1 MQAVLFPIVIAAA
14 VSLAV
19 FGIAQLLTGSTGGK
33 RRLKARLATESQG
46 SGGEANR
53 HRSIVLQTEQHG
65 LARFEC
71 FEGIHRNLTIGF
83 PGWTLEK
90 FFGVC
95 AGSGVLLAL
104 VIGGLSGSLIV
115 MVVAFLFG
123 AYLPFFALMT
133 KRSKRQ
139 RMMADQLPE
148 ALDFLS
154 RILRAGH
161 SFSTGLQMMGEELPQ
176 PLASEFIR
184 AHQLHALGA
193 PMEDCLKE
201 MANRVDSTDFSF
213 FVTAVLIQRQTGG
226 DLAEVLNNISDMIRQ
241 RIRLQGQVKAK
252 TAEGRFTGYILVA
265 FPMVMFL
272 LSNAA
277 NPDYAGKL
285 LNTSTGLMMLTMAGV
300 MMMAGLL
307 AIRKI
312 TTVKV

>member
-1 MQAVLFPIVIAAA
+1 MQQVLFPILIAAS

-19 FGIAQLLTGSTGGK
+19 FGIAHLLGLTSGS
-33 RRLKARLATESQG
+33 RRRIKQRLSMEAPGDQG
-46 SGGEANR
+46 NYQR
-53 HRSIVLQTEQHG
+53 RSVILQTEETG
-65 LARFEC
+65 LARIPALH
-71 FEGIHRNLTIGF
+71 GLHRQLTVAY
-83 PGWTLEK
+83 PGSTLEK
-90 FFGVC
+90 FFATSFGVGL
-95 AGSGVLLAL
+95 ATAL
-104 VIGGLSGSLIV
+104 VIGGLSGSIV
-115 MVVAFLFG
+115 VTVVAFAFG
-123 AYLPFFALMT
+123 AYIPFFILMH

-161 SFSTGLQMMGEELPQ
+161 SFSTGLQMMGEELPE
-176 PLASEFIR
+176 PLAGEFVR
-184 AHQLHALGA
+184 AHQMHSLGA
-193 PMEDCLKE
+193 PMEDCMRE
-201 MANRVDSTDFSF
+201 MAARVNSTDFSF

-226 DLAEVLNNISDMIRQ
+226 DLAEVLTNISDMIRQ

-272 LSNAA
+272 LSNAV

-285 LNTSTGLMMLTMAGV
+285 LSTKSGLMMLVFAGV
-300 MMMAGLL
+300 MMMLGLL
-307 AIRKI
+307 SIRKI

>member
-1 MQAVLFPIVIAAA
+1 MQAVLLPIVIAAA

-19 FGIAQLLTGSTGGK
+19 LGIVQLLTGSSGSK
-33 RRLKARLATESQG
+33 RRLQERLTVESLPGGGTRHYRSVVLETE
-46 SGGEANR
+46 R
-53 HRSIVLQTEQHG
+53 HG

-71 FEGIHRNLTIGF
+71 FAGVHRDLTIGF
-83 PGWTLEK
+83 PGMSLEK
-90 FFGVC
+90 FFGICISV
-95 AGSGVLLAL
+95 GMVLAL
-104 VIGGLSGSLIV
+104 LIGGLSGSMV
-115 MVVAFLFG
+115 VTVVAFAFG
-123 AYLPFFALMT
+123 TYLPFFALMT
-133 KRSKRQ
+133 KRGKRQ

-161 SFSTGLQMMGEELPQ
+161 SFSTGMQMMGEELPH
-176 PLASEFIR
+176 PLAGEFIR
-184 AHQLHALGA
+184 AHQMHALGA

-201 MANRVDSTDFSF
+201 MAARIESTDFSF

-272 LSNAA
+272 LSNAV

-285 LNTSTGLMMLTMAGV
+285 LDTGIGLMMLTIAGV